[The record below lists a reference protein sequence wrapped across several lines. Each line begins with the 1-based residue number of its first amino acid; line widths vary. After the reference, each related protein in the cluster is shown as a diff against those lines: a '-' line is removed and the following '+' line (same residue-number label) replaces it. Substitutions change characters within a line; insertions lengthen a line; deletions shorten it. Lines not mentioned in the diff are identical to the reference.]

1 MLRLRR
7 TPEQS
12 SPVIESGLSVV
23 WKGTINSTETGKVNV
38 SEATSIL
45 AAGKFNFIPRG
56 KVEAKNK
63 GLIEMF
69 FVERF

>member
-38 SEATSIL
+38 QALDVIHRVNKIL
-45 AAGKFNFIPRG
+45 SGSRINYLIKFNIR
-56 KVEAKNK
+56 V
-63 GLIEMF
+63 
-69 FVERF
+69 